1 MENENPLIHTTNPG
15 QHGWERKKVLI
26 AVRTYP
32 TPAQKGVEVSCTA
45 GVTEAGNWIRLFPVP
60 YRLLDN
66 DKRFKKWQWMEVDV
80 QRSSDMR
87 PESFRIN
94 SDSIV
99 VGPTIPSK
107 RTWDERKTIIEPLR
121 SASLCQ
127 LQRQLNVDK
136 SASTLGIFRPKSIQ
150 RLVIEPES
158 EDWSESQLLRLRQL
172 LLFGN
177 APKNELEKIPFKF
190 SYEFICDEPSCSGH
204 KLSCTDWEM
213 AQAYR
218 GFKSRYGMGWED
230 KFRQKFEDEMTN
242 KCETSFFVGTVHNHP
257 NSWII
262 IGLWYPRLT

>member
-1 MENENPLIHTTNPG
+1 MADERPTTPSAEPD
-15 QHGWERKKVLI
+15 QRDWERKRVLI

-45 GVTEAGNWIRLFPVP
+45 GVTATGNWIRLFPVP

-66 DKRFKKWQWMEVDV
+66 DKRFKKWQWLEVDT
-80 QRSSDMR
+80 QRSSYAR
-87 PESFRIN
+87 PESFKIN

-99 VGPTIPSK
+99 VGRTIPPM
-107 RTWDERKTIIEPLR
+107 RTWDDRKAIIEPLR
-121 SASLCQ
+121 SSSLCWLQHQ
-127 LQRQLNVDK
+127 LSIDK
-136 SASTLGIFRPKSIQ
+136 SASTLGIFRPKNIH

-177 APKNELEKIPFKF
+177 APRTELEKIPYKF
-190 SYEFICDEPSCSGH
+190 SYEFTCDEPSCPGH

-218 GFKSRYGMGWED
+218 GFRARYGMAWEE

-242 KCETSFFVGTVHNHP
+242 KRDTSFFVGTVHNHP

-262 IGLWYPRLT
+262 IGLWYPLPA